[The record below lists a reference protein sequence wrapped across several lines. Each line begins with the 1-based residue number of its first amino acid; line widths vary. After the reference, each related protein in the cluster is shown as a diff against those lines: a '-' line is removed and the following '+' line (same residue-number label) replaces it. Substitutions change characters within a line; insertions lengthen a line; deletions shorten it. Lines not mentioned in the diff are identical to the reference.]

1 MTITENTTSTNGVT
15 EYLDPNTLIIE
26 ENVRP
31 SADLNREFVQSI
43 KANGVLVPVIARRDS
58 EGRVLVRAGQRRTL
72 GARQAGVATIPVH
85 VIDAD
90 EATTDR
96 IVQQLVEN
104 DQRTGLTDVDR
115 TVAFKQL
122 QFEGLS
128 AAAISKRTG
137 TGPRVVKKTLA
148 VANTPSA
155 AAALTDHQLTLDQ
168 AAALVEFDEY
178 PSIQTRLIETAR
190 THPAQFDHQLRY
202 AQQELARKHAV
213 QAVVADHESRGYVIV
228 DPQNPEHADFV
239 PVRDLV
245 TVEGAAA
252 LLTPEKM
259 DTLDGRGV
267 RVVAYLR
274 DSEAVYYLRDP
285 EAVGYRRDT
294 TSGRPTSAAMGAGSQ
309 TEEQKADRRR
319 VIANNKAWDAAES
332 MRREFVAAL
341 VTRRTLPKDAA
352 RVIAAGLTTH
362 RHEVGRTVQEGS
374 PLAHE
379 FLGVERDYGYYGDAL
394 GKFLAATPTK
404 AQHVALAVVLGGM
417 EGAMSRESWRTV
429 SAHDAAYLRQLAA
442 WGYTLSD
449 VEQIIPDADDARR
462 AQRAADDADE
472 TAAAAEGTSEA
483 GSGTT
488 EPETDTDGRDLD
500 TEAVEDGPEGVA
512 DPVEDPEA
520 DPDLAA

>member
-1 MTITENTTSTNGVT
+1 MEERTHVTITENTTSTNGVT

-178 PSIQTRLIETAR
+178 PDLQARLIETAR
-190 THPAQFDHQLRY
+190 AHPAQFDHQLRY
-202 AQQELARKHAV
+202 AQQDLARKHAV
-213 QAVVADHESRGYVIV
+213 QAVAADHESRGYVIV

-245 TVEGAAA
+245 TVEGGDA

-274 DSEAVYYLRDP
+274 EPEAVYYLRDP
-285 EAVGYRRDT
+285 QAVGYRRDET
-294 TSGRPTSAAMGAGSQ
+294 TGTRTSPATGAGSQ
-309 TEEQKADRRR
+309 TEEQKAERRR

-332 MRREFVAAL
+332 VRREFVAAL
-341 VTRRTLPKDAA
+341 VTRRSLPKDAGQ
-352 RVIAAGLTTH
+352 VIAAGLTTH
-362 RHEVGRTVQEGS
+362 RHEVGRAVQEGS

-379 FLGVERDYGYYGDAL
+379 FLGVERDYGYYGDGL
-394 GKFLAATPTK
+394 GKYAAATPTK

-417 EGAMSRESWRTV
+417 EAALNRDSWRSV
-429 SAHDAAYLRQLAA
+429 SAPAAAYLRQLAA
-442 WGYTLSD
+442 WGYTLSE
-449 VEQIIPDADDARR
+449 VEQIVPDADDSRR
-462 AQRAADDADE
+462 AQRDADDADE
-472 TAAAAEGTSEA
+472 SADAAEGTSEA
-483 GSGTT
+483 GSDTTEPGSDTT
-488 EPETDTDGRDLD
+488 EPETDTNGRELD
-500 TEAVEDGPEGVA
+500 TEAA
-512 DPVEDPEA
+512 
-520 DPDLAA
+520 PDLAV

>member
-31 SADLNREFVQSI
+31 SADLTREFVRSI
-43 KANGVLVPVIARRDS
+43 TANGVLTPVLARRDA

-72 GARQAGVATIPVH
+72 AAREVGLTTIPVH
-85 VIDAD
+85 IIEGDDATA
-90 EATTDR
+90 ER

-104 DQRTGLTDVDR
+104 DQRSALTDVER

-122 QFEGLS
+122 SLEGMS
-128 AAAISKRTG
+128 MATISKRTG

-178 PSIQTRLIETAR
+178 PEIQSRLIETAR
-190 THPAQFDHQLRY
+190 TRPAQFDHELRFS
-202 AQQELARKHAV
+202 QQERARKQAV
-213 QAVVADHESRGYVIV
+213 QAVAADHESRGYVIV

-245 TVEGAAA
+245 TVEGGDA
-252 LLTPEKM
+252 LLTPERM
-259 DTLDGRGV
+259 DALDGRGV

-274 DSEAVYYLRDP
+274 EPEAVYYLRDP
-285 EAVGYRRDT
+285 EAVGYRRDEST
-294 TSGRPTSAAMGAGSQ
+294 GTPTSPATGAGSQ
-309 TEEQKADRRR
+309 SEEQKAERRR
-319 VIANNKAWDAAES
+319 VIANNKAWAAAES
-332 MRREFVAAL
+332 VRREFVAAL
-341 VTRRTLPKDAA
+341 VTRKALPKDAA
-352 RVIAAGLTTH
+352 QVIAAGLTTH
-362 RHEVGRTVQEGS
+362 RHQVGRAVEEGS
-374 PLAHE
+374 QLAHE
-379 FLGVERDYGYYGDAL
+379 FLSVEREYGYYGDAL
-394 GKFLAATPTK
+394 GKLLAATPTK

-417 EGAMSRESWRTV
+417 EGAMSRESWRSV
-429 SAHDAAYLRQLAA
+429 SAPDAAYLRQLAA
-442 WGYTLSD
+442 WGYTLSE

-462 AQRAADDADE
+462 AQRDADDADE
-472 TAAAAEGTSEA
+472 SAVAVVD
-483 GSGTT
+483 TT
-488 EPETDTDGRDLD
+488 EPEADTEGSELD
-500 TEAVEDGPEGVA
+500 TAAVEDGPETIA

-520 DPDLAA
+520 DPDLVA